1 MELALLVQEPTV
13 KEYWHFKR
21 NEVSTGRGNR
31 NSRTDRTG
39 TACSWL
45 IPQEQPAPGYK
56 FAFGAPQG
64 PMPAEKAG
72 DEAAPPQACIRPGI
86 RAHTSYSSH
95 NTPRPDD
102 KETNIKQS
110 WAPTNEDA
118 AGAFSFSVRILYYYR
133 EAAPSLQDKTKR
145 DEGMLFLKY
154 YTHRECRAGTRPTGS
169 GHTEI
174 KRTRNKYIKKKNN
187 PTLN

>member
-1 MELALLVQEPTV
+1 MRWKCLPLLWGHIHPQSDSGLVV
-13 KEYWHFKR
+13 L
-21 NEVSTGRGNR
+21 
-31 NSRTDRTG
+31 SRRS
-39 TACSWL
+39 CL
-45 IPQEQPAPGYK
+45 HHQLQ
-56 FAFGAPQG
+56 
-64 PMPAEKAG
+64 
-72 DEAAPPQACIRPGI
+72 PPQVY
-86 RAHTSYSSH
+86 TLSFFS
-95 NTPRPDD
+95 RPDD

-133 EAAPSLQDKTKR
+133 EAAPSLQNKTKR

-174 KRTRNKYIKKKNN
+174 KRTRNKY
-187 PTLN
+187 